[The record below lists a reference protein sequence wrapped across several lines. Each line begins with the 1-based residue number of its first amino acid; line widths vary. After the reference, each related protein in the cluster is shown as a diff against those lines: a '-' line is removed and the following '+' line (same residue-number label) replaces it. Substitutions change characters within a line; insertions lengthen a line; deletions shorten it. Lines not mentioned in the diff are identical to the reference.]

1 MIGQKDAQDQ
11 LSTFS
16 GKSFAALCVHDCQ
29 LKTFEPESPI
39 PGSKSRMDAA
49 NARLQTTHVSR
60 RKLLKITVLHL
71 KPQKIL
77 DSANSL

>member
-16 GKSFAALCVHDCQ
+16 GKSYAASCVYDCL
-29 LKTFEPESPI
+29 LKTFESESPI
-39 PGSKSRMDAA
+39 PGSKFRMDAA
-49 NARLQTTHVSR
+49 NAHLQKTDVSR
-60 RKLLKITVLHL
+60 RKLLKM

-77 DSANSL
+77 DSANTL